1 MSPVTY
7 YARYNERSTPEQ
19 PRSLL
24 RRVHTE
30 PRPTDEVFGWDLQW
44 HPTDRLYREWLGLED
59 DYYVEITEAQAE
71 AIMQRWRDIV
81 EAQQG
86 TE

>member
-1 MSPVTY
+1 MPEVTY
-7 YARYNERSTPEQ
+7 YARFDESSTPKD
-19 PRSLL
+19 PLSVL

-30 PRPTDEVFGWDLQW
+30 PRPTDEIFRRDLQW
-44 HPTDRLYREWLGLED
+44 HPTERLHREWLGLED